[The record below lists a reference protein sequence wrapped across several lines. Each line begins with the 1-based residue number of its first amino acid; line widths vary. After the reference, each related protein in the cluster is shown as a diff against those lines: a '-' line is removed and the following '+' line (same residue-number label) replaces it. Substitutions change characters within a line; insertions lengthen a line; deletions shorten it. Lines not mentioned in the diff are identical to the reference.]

1 MPVKITKVKGGF
13 RVSTPN
19 MVHAKKTS
27 LRNAKRQE
35 RILNMVEHGVKL
47 KKKVKAKRK

>member
-1 MPVKITKVKGGF
+1 MPVKITKVKGGY

-27 LRNAKRQE
+27 LANAKRQE
-35 RILNMVEHGVKL
+35 KILNMVDHGVKL
-47 KKKVKAKRK
+47 KKSKSKRK